1 MLFTSQAEQ
10 NGEFWLI
17 NVLLTTDKP
26 LSFGH
31 SLTIK
36 NGDNNNEWVLF
47 NQTGKNA
54 SFLAKKKYLDEKSIK
69 TQKSPPPPPIMVL
82 SEQGKYLKKG
92 KTYLV
97 LASDLKMAGAFHL
110 LKEQKD
116 KHHFIVIFH
125 AREAFPFIVK
135 PSQIMFHKFPHEAIG
150 SCPLLE
156 DWKQVSRLCS
166 SQGLA
171 GCFDGDFKELFKT
184 WTPPTDWEILNFG

>member
-69 TQKSPPPPPIMVL
+69 TQKSPPPPL
-82 SEQGKYLKKG
+82 
-92 KTYLV
+92 
-97 LASDLKMAGAFHL
+97 
-110 LKEQKD
+110 
-116 KHHFIVIFH
+116 
-125 AREAFPFIVK
+125 
-135 PSQIMFHKFPHEAIG
+135 
-150 SCPLLE
+150 
-156 DWKQVSRLCS
+156 
-166 SQGLA
+166 
-171 GCFDGDFKELFKT
+171 
-184 WTPPTDWEILNFG
+184 